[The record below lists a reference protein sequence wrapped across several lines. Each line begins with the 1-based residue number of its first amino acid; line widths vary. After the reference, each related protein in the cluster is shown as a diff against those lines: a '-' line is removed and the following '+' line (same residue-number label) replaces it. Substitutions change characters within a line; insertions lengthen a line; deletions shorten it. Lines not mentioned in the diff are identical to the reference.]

1 MCFSAEA
8 SFVVSG
14 TLLVVGAGA
23 IRKVNDKKDVF
34 IACIPLL
41 FAFQQLTEG
50 LLWLTLGS
58 GEEPPMQFWLANL
71 YGIFIGVVWPF
82 YAPFAIYQGEMDKSV
97 RKVVASMM
105 VAGIS
110 LAAYTIIGLLSE
122 PVTASII
129 NHSIHY
135 DHDVEGQQ
143 FVLGMYLFATCVPF
157 ILSSNR
163 LLNITG
169 AMITLGFFVSF
180 YAYRETFAS
189 VWCFFAAIASALIY
203 LYIVDQRMNRVR
215 G

>member
-1 MCFSAEA
+1 FSAEA

-50 LLWLTLGS
+50 LLWLTLES

-110 LAAYTIIGLLSE
+110 LA
-122 PVTASII
+122 
-129 NHSIHY
+129 
-135 DHDVEGQQ
+135 
-143 FVLGMYLFATCVPF
+143 
-157 ILSSNR
+157 
-163 LLNITG
+163 
-169 AMITLGFFVSF
+169 
-180 YAYRETFAS
+180 
-189 VWCFFAAIASALIY
+189 
-203 LYIVDQRMNRVR
+203 
-215 G
+215 

>member
-23 IRKVNDKKDVF
+23 IWKVNDKKDVF

-50 LLWLTLGS
+50 LLWLTLES

-71 YGIFIGVVWPF
+71 YGIVIGVIWPF
-82 YAPFAIYQGEMDKSV
+82 CAPFAIYQGEVDKSV

-122 PVTASII
+122 PVIASIV